1 MKKVFL
7 FIVSFL
13 LLASTLAFAGYVRG
27 YTRKDGT
34 YVQGYQRSNP
44 NSTVKDNYDYKDNT
58 NPYTG
63 KKGTNYYRDNPS
75 SDYYGTSKKRGS
87 AEGY

>member
-7 FIVSFL
+7 LIVSFL
-13 LLASTLAFAGYVRG
+13 LLASTLAFAGYVQG

-34 YVQGYQRSNP
+34 YVQGHYRSDP
-44 NSTVKDNYDYKDNT
+44 NSTVKDNYSYKGND

-63 KKGTNYYRDNPS
+63 KKGTDYYRDDSS
-75 SDYYGTSKKRGS
+75 SDYYGTSKKRG
-87 AEGY
+87 AADY